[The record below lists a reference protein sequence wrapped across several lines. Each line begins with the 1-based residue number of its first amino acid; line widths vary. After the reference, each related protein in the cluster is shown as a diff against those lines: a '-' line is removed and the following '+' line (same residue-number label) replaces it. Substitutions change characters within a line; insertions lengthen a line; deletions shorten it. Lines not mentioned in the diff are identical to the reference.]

1 MIDVRIST
9 MVVLVMEV
17 ETICVIMMGLFR
29 TFVGFEVGQKL
40 FQQLMIFF
48 WNVLHFLD
56 FAR

>member
-29 TFVGFEVGQKL
+29 TFVGFEVRQKL

-48 WNVLHFLD
+48 
-56 FAR
+56 